1 MLRRWLAYSILLL
14 ASVCLSAQ
22 QKEKTDSL
30 VRLLGCDQ
38 LQQVEENGY
47 SYRKALGH
55 ARFEH
60 NSTLLVCDTA
70 IWNVNT
76 NIINAFGNVRIIQ
89 NETVLSSDKLDYLI
103 DEDLAKFRGTL
114 VQLQDKQRNTL
125 RTRDLDYNTKDS
137 VANFRG
143 GASMRD
149 KDGQIIESK
158 YGTYDSKIKTFK
170 FTGTVNMYT
179 DSVFVKT
186 ELLEY
191 DTEANMAVFGHG
203 TLAWKDDNM
212 LSSNAGWY
220 DRNRELFLFNKKVHV
235 MTPVQEA
242 WADTLKYHKLTNDAE
257 LFGNAELKDTSRN
270 ICALAGYMSYV
281 DSLSYIKMTRNPVVI
296 AVSEDGGQR
305 DTVYVGADSLKYWTV
320 KMCDIPEGEVKTAKK
335 RLDEISADAV
345 TSYRQKAAADAK
357 AAAEEAKKKML
368 EDDPNALGASDRGAG
383 KGRAAKGD
391 AAKESGK
398 SPSRSGTDSKPAS
411 SGTPLPPR
419 EGSSTKGG
427 QRTLRTG
434 RAVAPNLP
442 APWDDLD
449 EVEFPEYSFKRQTPD
464 TLRRSGG
471 DSLLTPG
478 KDSTLL
484 SGRDSTKAGAD
495 SLVVKDTTKIGYL
508 LALGGVKVF
517 RKDMQVVCDSLAY
530 SDLDSLVR
538 LFQSPII
545 WNETNRQYTA
555 DSIRVM
561 IKNKA
566 LEKASLM
573 SNAFILIQEDTV
585 CYDQIKGAEMMA
597 YFDST
602 GALSRFDSMGGA
614 SGLFFIEEN
623 GSFATVNK
631 FEAKMLTATFLEGN
645 INDLNYFQEAKTDA
659 YPFVQLKRD
668 ERRLKGFDW
677 QPDKRPKQPS
687 DVTSFVPRKSERERY
702 EAMNRPE
709 YNYTADYFPGYMN
722 SVYKM
727 LARQDSLKDVRAAE
741 RRRLKALQEQE
752 ERERADS
759 LNAAESALR
768 EKLDSEL
775 ADSGENEVSS
785 GESEPE
791 EKVAKTPERKKPAE
805 RENNPET
812 SDQSRTEEP
821 PKTEEAAVE
830 SVQEE
835 TEPQLSAEEEAR
847 RLKEEKAAEA
857 ARLKAER
864 KAERQAAREAKV
876 AAREAHWAELDAR
889 DAAKAEEK
897 AQKALVRKRK
907 STAKAVQARD
917 KREAKEQ
924 SVLEYYMA
932 RFEKRKA
939 RQEAR
944 SAGKNK

>member
-1 MLRRWLAYSILLL
+1 MFRRWLAYSLLLL

-114 VQLQDKQRNTL
+114 VQLQDKQKNTL

-203 TLAWKDDNM
+203 TLAWRDDNM

-296 AVSEDGGQR
+296 AISEDGGQR

-368 EDDPNALGASDRGAG
+368 EDDPNALGASDKGSG
-383 KGRAAKGD
+383 KGRPP
-391 AAKESGK
+391 KESGK
-398 SPSRSGTDSKPAS
+398 APSKSGTDTKPAS
-411 SGTPLPPR
+411 SGTPLPPK

-427 QRTLRTG
+427 QRTMRAGRTG
-434 RAVAPNLP
+434 TQTLP

-449 EVEFPEYSFKRQTPD
+449 EIEFPEYSFKRQTPD
-464 TLRRSGG
+464 TLRRSAG

-484 SGRDSTKAGAD
+484 SGRDSTMAGTD

-508 LALGGVKVF
+508 LAVGGVKVF

-530 SDLDSLVR
+530 SDLDSLIR

-561 IKNKA
+561 VKNKA

-573 SNAFILIQEDTV
+573 SNAFILIQEDTI

-623 GSFATVNK
+623 GAFATVNK
-631 FEAKMLTATFLEGN
+631 FEAKMLTATFIDGN

-687 DVTSFVPRKSERERY
+687 DVTTFVPRKSERERY
-702 EAMNRPE
+702 EAMSRPE

-727 LARQDSLKDVRAAE
+727 LAQQDSLKDVRAAE

-775 ADSGENEVSS
+775 ADSGENEVASE
-785 GESEPE
+785 ESEPE
-791 EKVAKTPERKKPAE
+791 EKAVKTPATPA
-805 RENNPET
+805 
-812 SDQSRTEEP
+812 RTEEP

-835 TEPQLSAEEEAR
+835 PEQQLSAEEEAR
-847 RLKEEKAAEA
+847 RQKEEKAAEA
-857 ARLKAER
+857 ARLKAE
-864 KAERQAAREAKV
+864 KAAERQAAREAKI
-876 AAREAHWAELDAR
+876 AAREAKWAELDAR

-897 AQKALVRKRK
+897 ARKALIRKRK

-917 KREAKEQ
+917 RRDAKEQ

-939 RQEAR
+939 RQEAK
-944 SAGKNK
+944 AAEKKK

>member
-1 MLRRWLAYSILLL
+1 MLRKWLAYSILLL

-38 LQQVEENGY
+38 LQQVEEFGD

-114 VQLQDKQRNTL
+114 VQLQDKQKNTL

-191 DTEANMAVFGHG
+191 DTDANMAVFGHG

-242 WADTLKYHKLTNDAE
+242 WADTLKYYKLTNDAE
-257 LFGNAELKDTSRN
+257 LMGNAELKDTSRN

-296 AVSEDGGQR
+296 AISEDGGQR

-320 KMCDIPEGEVKTAKK
+320 KMCDIPAGEVKTAQK
-335 RLDEISADAV
+335 RLDEISSDAV
-345 TSYRQKAAADAK
+345 TTYRQKAAADAK
-357 AAAEEAKKKML
+357 AAAEEARKKML

-383 KGRAAKGD
+383 KGGAAKGGTSKG
-391 AAKESGK
+391 ASRQES
-398 SPSRSGTDSKPAS
+398 SGKPAS
-411 SGTPLPPR
+411 TGTALPPR
-419 EGSSTKGG
+419 EGSSQKGG
-427 QRTLRTG
+427 QRTIRNNG
-434 RAVAPNLP
+434 RAVTPNLP

-449 EVEFPEYSFKRQTPD
+449 ELEFPEYSYERQLPD
-464 TLRRSGG
+464 TLRRSSG
-471 DSLLTPG
+471 DSLLTSG
-478 KDSTLL
+478 KDSSLV
-484 SGRDSTKAGAD
+484 SGRDSTLAGAD
-495 SLVVKDTTKIGYL
+495 SLEVKDTTKVGYL
-508 LALGGVKVF
+508 LAVGGVKVF

-530 SDLDSLVR
+530 TDLDSLVR
-538 LFQSPII
+538 LFNNPII

-555 DSIRVM
+555 DSIRIM
-561 IKNKA
+561 IRNKA
-566 LEKASLM
+566 LDRASLM
-573 SNAFILIQEDTV
+573 SNAFILIQEDTI

-631 FEAKMLTATFLEGN
+631 FEAKMLTATFIDGE

-659 YPFVQLKRD
+659 YPFVQLRRD

-677 QPDKRPKQPS
+677 QPDKRPTQPS
-687 DVTSFVPRKSERERY
+687 DVTTFVPRKSERERY
-702 EAMNRPE
+702 EAMSRPE

-727 LARQDSLKDVRAAE
+727 LAQQDSLKEVRAAE

-752 ERERADS
+752 EKERADS
-759 LNAAESALR
+759 LSLAESALR
-768 EKLDSEL
+768 ERLDAEMTESAGTE
-775 ADSGENEVSS
+775 ASS
-785 GESEPE
+785 GESEPAE
-791 EKVAKTPERKKPAE
+791 EKETP
-805 RENNPET
+805 PEAT
-812 SDQSRTEEP
+812 VETNV
-821 PKTEEAAVE
+821 EEASPE
-830 SVQEE
+830 SGQAAEE
-835 TEPQLSAEEEAR
+835 TQPEQPEELSAEEEAR

-864 KAERQAAREAKV
+864 KAEKQAAKDAKV
-876 AAREAHWAELDAR
+876 AAREARWAELDAR

-897 AQKALVRKRK
+897 AQKALIRKRK

-917 KREAKEQ
+917 RRDAKEQ

-944 SAGKNK
+944 EAGKKK